1 MLLALVACPQNNKP
15 GTTDDPEDAGT
26 TSEASTSTTSAA
38 SSSSSSDPP
47 STSTGETSEPETT
60 STSTTTVDPETT
72 TTGDA
77 CAFDLT
83 VTLAL
88 DFDQC
93 DGSLVLIAT
102 VHNVGTDVEVPAGID
117 VTVYE
122 GIDGSGI
129 KLVSEPTSEPVP
141 PGGSTDISWVFN
153 APPANESRDYHVEVG
168 VFIGECDEDNNSAV
182 LTDVACP

>member
-1 MLLALVACPQNNKP
+1 MALAACPQDNKP

-26 TSEASTSTTSAA
+26 TSEASTSSTTAA
-38 SSSSSSDPP
+38 STSSDPP
-47 STSTGETSEPETT
+47 DTSTGETTEPETA
-60 STSTTTVDPETT
+60 SSSTTTVDPETT

-88 DFDQC
+88 DLDQC

-102 VHNVGTDVEVPAGID
+102 VHNVGTDVEAPAGLD
-117 VTVYE
+117 VTVYQ
-122 GIDGSGI
+122 GTDASGI

-141 PGGSTDISWVFN
+141 PGGSTDVSWVLN

-182 LTDVACP
+182 LTDAACP